1 MRAGS
6 LSRGLSEGGSTG
18 GAKDLGGVRAGVN
31 ALRSERRRFRGFI
44 LSSSESCTEGES
56 PFCGN
61 MFPNAGGVFD
71 NGPSG

>member
-6 LSRGLSEGGSTG
+6 LSRGLSEGGRTG
-18 GAKDLGGVRAGVN
+18 GASDLGGVEGM
-31 ALRSERRRFRGFI
+31 SSGRRRFRGWI

-61 MFPNAGGVFD
+61 MLPNAGGVFD